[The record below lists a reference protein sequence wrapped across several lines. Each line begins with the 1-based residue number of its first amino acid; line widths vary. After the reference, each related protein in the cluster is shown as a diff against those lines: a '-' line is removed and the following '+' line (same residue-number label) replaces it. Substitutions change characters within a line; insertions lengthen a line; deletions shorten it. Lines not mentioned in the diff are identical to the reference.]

1 VNLIATQLKFAA
13 LETYGSYSPTKPFFF
28 HVVMHRLGI
37 FTSTKQA
44 RPVRIRW
51 WNSSQGTSAAN
62 MDLSVSDNVVLM
74 LCSMYAIYMSRNQEE
89 PVYNRIEEARLA
101 HGLSRQELAD
111 KVGVHYQTI
120 GYLERGEYS
129 PSLALSLRLAKLL
142 KQEVS
147 ELFSLTPFKKGK

>member
-1 VNLIATQLKFAA
+1 
-13 LETYGSYSPTKPFFF
+13 
-28 HVVMHRLGI
+28 M
-37 FTSTKQA
+37 
-44 RPVRIRW
+44 IRKAP
-51 WNSSQGTSAAN
+51 NT
-62 MDLSVSDNVVLM
+62 DLSISANVALM
-74 LCSMYAIYMSRNQEE
+74 LCSIYAIYMSRNQEE

-129 PSLALSLRLAKLL
+129 PSLALSLRIAKLL

-147 ELFSLTPFKKGK
+147 ALFSLTPFKKGK